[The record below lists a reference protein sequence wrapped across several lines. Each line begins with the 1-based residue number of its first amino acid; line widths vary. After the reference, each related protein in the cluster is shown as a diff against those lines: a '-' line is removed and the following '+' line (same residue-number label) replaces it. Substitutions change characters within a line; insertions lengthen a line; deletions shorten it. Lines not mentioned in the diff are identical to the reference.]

1 MPQWYLKQFDYMTMY
16 SSDFWAIG
24 CILYQMIS
32 GKFPFQGTTTYLTW
46 VKVKTLDYTF
56 PDGFDETARDLVL
69 RLLVRLVFFI
79 LVGYIWTCIS
89 VQLGP

>member
-1 MPQWYLKQFDYMTMY
+1 MNMY

-32 GKFPFQGTTTYLTW
+32 GKLPFQGTTNYLTW

-56 PDGFDETARDLVL
+56 PDGFDDNARDLVL
-69 RLLVRLVFFI
+69 RLLVRLLSF
-79 LVGYIWTCIS
+79 LVES
-89 VQLGP
+89 L